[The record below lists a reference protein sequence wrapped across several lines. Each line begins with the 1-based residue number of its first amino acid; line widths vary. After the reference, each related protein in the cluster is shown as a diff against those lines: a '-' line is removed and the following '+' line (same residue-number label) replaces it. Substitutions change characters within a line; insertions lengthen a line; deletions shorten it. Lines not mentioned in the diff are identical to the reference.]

1 MQRRLIAAITA
12 VILAGV
18 GAILLFNYVATADTR
33 AMAGQHPTNVL
44 VVTTAIP
51 AGTLGSQLSGY
62 VEMRQ
67 LPAVAIVPGAL
78 TTLDTVATKA
88 VTTNLQVGEQ
98 LITARFAA
106 PGTSANGE
114 IAVSNDKQLLT
125 IQLEAQRILGG
136 KLAPGDKVAVY
147 VTVSGKTLETQE
159 MLQSVQVVRVGDA
172 NAPGLITLA
181 LSPSDAQRVI
191 LAIEAGKVWLAQEAK
206 NPASTTP
213 LQLNQL
219 VG

>member
-44 VVTTAIP
+44 VVTTEIK
-51 AGTLGSQLSGY
+51 AGALGSQLSGF
-62 VEMRQ
+62 VEMKQ
-67 LPAVAIVPGAL
+67 VPAAAIAPGAL
-78 TTLDTVATKA
+78 TSLDEVATKA

-98 LITARFAA
+98 LIAARFAA
-106 PGTSANGE
+106 PGTTANGE
-114 IAVSNDKQLLT
+114 VAVGNDKQLVT
-125 IQLEAQRILGG
+125 IQLEPQRILGG
-136 KLAPGDKVAVY
+136 KLTPGDKVAVY

-159 MLQSVQVVRVGDA
+159 MLQSVVVVRVGDES
-172 NAPGLITLA
+172 APGLVTLA
-181 LSPSDAQRVI
+181 LSPNDAQRVI
-191 LAIEAGKVWLAQEAK
+191 LAVEGGKVWLAQEAK
-206 NPASTTP
+206 NPSSTTP
-213 LQLNQL
+213 LQLTQL